1 LVKGIVMHRRL
12 WGGDNTGENGIGNVL
27 GENNLWLIL
36 WNLEWKLKMK
46 DEIIFSNWMRKI
58 SKGNKKEK
66 SE

>member
-1 LVKGIVMHRRL
+1 
-12 WGGDNTGENGIGNVL
+12 VL

>member
-1 LVKGIVMHRRL
+1 MHRRL

-46 DEIIFSNWMRKI
+46 DEIIFSN
-58 SKGNKKEK
+58 
-66 SE
+66 